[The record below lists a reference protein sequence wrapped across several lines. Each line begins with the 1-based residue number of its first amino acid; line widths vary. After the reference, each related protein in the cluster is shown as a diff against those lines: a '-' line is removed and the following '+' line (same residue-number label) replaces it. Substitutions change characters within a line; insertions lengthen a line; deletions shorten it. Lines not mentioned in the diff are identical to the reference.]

1 MNSYVFRE
9 ERRGGKEFFFFFF
22 FLEINK
28 ITSFNETKQLQ
39 RAKAHRKCAKVNV
52 KTNKT
57 KMHEKYNYQGRKS
70 ENTQSHCPPKQSMEK
85 DSFRS

>member
-22 FLEINK
+22 LEINNK
-28 ITSFNETKQLQ
+28 TSLNETNQLQ

-70 ENTQSHCPPKQSMEK
+70 ENTQSQAKYGK
-85 DSFRS
+85 R